1 MKRYIE
7 IVYDNSSSMNDMI
20 GRKTKYHIA
29 QELFEK
35 EILPTVALP
44 GDQVML
50 RLLGNDCRYG
60 MSSEESLTD
69 QYGTNRA
76 AMLERIK
83 TISHDTSTPLFYTIY
98 DAIAA
103 CRNERADQYLIFVLT
118 DGDDTCG
125 RNIEDIIDQDLIDKY
140 VKFYNVLLVQLA
152 VESKIS
158 SNNLTAF
165 TSYLGGQTIAL
176 NKGESLS
183 DMRNTMRKA
192 LRISGFS
199 SELPLEHCYDSQPGS
214 DKSWTEIE
222 SLGIDFHQALLLYNK
237 DMLSWKPAMRKKV
250 SALQLAEL
258 QFLFGLIFKSGMP
271 DALVLTMLAQLKKP
285 YYYSH
290 DCIYWDFSAARWKY
304 FIPQNPLHQME
315 NPDAKYEDGTGLYV
329 DKRHYGHQ
337 KDAYANKLN
346 KKLPVEEISYEGE
359 IYPEDEELEVALVT
373 EYDFPAYILQIPD
386 VDNAEQYIKNP
397 RPRRAKKLKPG
408 DIVIF
413 KKA

>member
-20 GRKTKYHIA
+20 GRKTKYHIV

-60 MSSEESLTD
+60 LSSEESLTD

-125 RNIEDIIDQDLIDKY
+125 RNIEDIIEQDLIDKY

-199 SELPLEHCYDSQPGS
+199 SELPLEHCYDSQPGF

-315 NPDAKYEDGTGLYV
+315 NPDAKYEDGIADNDTVL
-329 DKRHYGHQ
+329 
-337 KDAYANKLN
+337 
-346 KKLPVEEISYEGE
+346 
-359 IYPEDEELEVALVT
+359 PEDELEQQHFRQEYYDENEQYVVEEATQHLFGSAYTLRHQAGSELDSHVK
-373 EYDFPAYILQIPD
+373 
-386 VDNAEQYIKNP
+386 YIKNP

-413 KKA
+413 TKA

>member
-44 GDQVML
+44 GDHVML

-60 MSSEESLTD
+60 LSSEESLTD

-125 RNIEDIIDQDLIDKY
+125 RNIEDIIEQDLIDKY

-199 SELPLEHCYDSQPGS
+199 SELPLEHCYDSQPGF

-271 DALVLTMLAQLKKP
+271 DVLVLTMLAQLKKP

-315 NPDAKYEDGTGLYV
+315 NPDAKYEDGIADNDTVL
-329 DKRHYGHQ
+329 
-337 KDAYANKLN
+337 
-346 KKLPVEEISYEGE
+346 
-359 IYPEDEELEVALVT
+359 PEDELEEQHFRQ
-373 EYDFPAYILQIPD
+373 EYYHEDKQYVVEEVMQQLLSGEAYTLRHQAGRRIDRQ
-386 VDNAEQYIKNP
+386 VGYINNP

-413 KKA
+413 TKA